1 MELVI
6 RIFFHNF
13 QKFLYFL
20 FGLTNDNVYINNIKR
35 IQTIMNN
42 EYRGFV
48 GEEFS
53 GESEGSCAMVQE
65 SVSTDETVERTDDF
79 EYPSNAEGDRPE
91 QDSTAESDGDKSKEE

>member
-6 RIFFHNF
+6 RVIFHNV
-13 QKFLYFL
+13 QKFLYVVT
-20 FGLTNDNVYINNIKR
+20 GLTNDNVYLNNIKR

-53 GESEGSCAMVQE
+53 CESEGSCAMVQE
-65 SVSTDETVERTDDF
+65 SIPTDETIERTDDF
-79 EYPSNAEGDRPE
+79 EYPDNAEGDRPE